1 MRALIPGSAFGL
13 LLLIGACVSRGDG
26 TYALYGPTEESV
38 RLRYRDGQVSRND
51 ACAIKLSNALNPR
64 VRPLYVNGSP
74 VGFC

>member
-1 MRALIPGSAFGL
+1 MRALTTGLAFGL
-13 LLLIGACVSRGDG
+13 LLLICACVARGDG
-26 TYALYGPTEESV
+26 TYAMSGATEECG

-64 VRPLYVNGSP
+64 VRPLYVNGGP

>member
-1 MRALIPGSAFGL
+1 ML
-13 LLLIGACVSRGDG
+13 LAWGCVSGGDG
-26 TYALYGPTEESV
+26 TYVMDGATEESG
-38 RLRYRDGQVSRND
+38 RLRYRDGQVSCND